1 MNNTKAKEVLE
12 EMGIEISETD
22 KEYGKMISRLSTE
35 LIVYRHEHNLTQK
48 QLAEKLGVNQP
59 YLSKIENGE
68 KNLSMWKIAEI
79 ITKLKGS
86 ITISFGIA
94 MISREKESQ
103 AGKQTD
109 GSGFRSAS
117 GF

>member
-1 MNNTKAKEVLE
+1 MKV
-12 EMGIEISETD
+12 
-22 KEYGKMISRLSTE
+22 
-35 LIVYRHEHNLTQK
+35 
-48 QLAEKLGVNQP
+48 
-59 YLSKIENGE
+59 
-68 KNLSMWKIAEI
+68 KNLYDIQSFDRAVKIAQTFDGEAGILLPRQLEHISTTIYEQKFAELSFLNQGISVNNEGGVAEI

-86 ITISFGIA
+86 ISISFGIA